1 MQKKDYDGFIAR
13 NGLRALN
20 AAEMIPDESI
30 RLALPALQSYIRDQ
44 GLNEGDFYIN
54 TANREKPFCYYRGT
68 VLLEFAAGDLTG
80 LKQAILDRENQ
91 LNRAVADRDFTRF
104 FDLVDPRLAPD
115 LFIDVFN
122 FIPDQDKYPF
132 FTRMLQRHPG
142 YAEIFSPDFVRK
154 ATLYKD
160 AQANM
165 PLADERG
172 QVVIFAGAEDVAGL
186 KARTVWYTDI
196 NNAILDML
204 AVGDTGN
211 IFRGEVSLG
220 DIQSYA
226 AGRSDKKVTLT
237 PEQVA
242 DIKRLNMIKLA
253 ELPPLLQTR
262 ELIGPYFY
270 FAEQIQTGLFHNPQG
285 IHALSHT
292 KRVLLLVLL
301 LGDFEQLPVRDRDLI
316 CRAAVYHD
324 IGRITDGYDT
334 GHGIA
339 SYHKMEAK
347 GLLEQVPA
355 EERETI
361 RFIIE
366 LHAVSDPA
374 AHRQLNKYE
383 LDDVERTLKLYNLF
397 KDADGLDRVRI
408 NDLNPEYLRSPGA
421 HRLILLAHQLL
432 RCPDFEKRLR
442 AGR

>member
-1 MQKKDYDGFIAR
+1 MKKKDYDDFITR
-13 NGLRALN
+13 NGLIVL
-20 AAEMIPDESI
+20 AAAGTIPDEVRS
-30 RLALPALQSYIRDQ
+30 ALPALRAYIRDHE
-44 GLNEGDFYIN
+44 LNGDDFYIN
-54 TANREKPFCYYRGT
+54 TANREKPFCYYRGA

-91 LNRAVADRDFTRF
+91 LNRAVADRDFSRF

-122 FIPDQDKYPF
+122 FIPDQDKYPLF
-132 FTRMLQRHPG
+132 IYILELDPD
-142 YAEIFSPDFVRK
+142 YAEVFSPDFVRK

-160 AQANM
+160 AQADM
-165 PLADERG
+165 PLANERG
-172 QVVIFAGAEDVAGL
+172 QVVIFAGAEDVSGL
-186 KARTVWYTDI
+186 KTRMVWYTDI

-204 AVGDTGN
+204 AAGGN
-211 IFRGEVSLG
+211 ADIFQGEVSPE

-226 AGRSDKKVTLT
+226 AGRSDKKVTLA

-242 DIKRLNMIKLA
+242 AIKRLDMIKLA
-253 ELPPLLQTR
+253 ELPLLLQTR
-262 ELIGPYFY
+262 ELTDRYFY
-270 FAEQIQTGLFHNPQG
+270 FAEPIQTGWFHNPQG

-301 LGDFEQLPVRDRDLI
+301 LGDLEQLPLRDRNLL

-339 SYHKMEAK
+339 SYHKMETK

-355 EERETI
+355 AERETI

-383 LDDVERTLKLYNLF
+383 LNDVEHTLKLYNLF

-432 RCPDFEKRLR
+432 RCPDFESLLR
-442 AGR
+442 ANQ